1 MGRCFLAD
9 GGPPPTVP
17 KYQARFLARLRRVKE
32 AVRVALPTG
41 SNLLLAEV
49 ASPGQSRAALDRVT
63 RSPPSEL
70 RTGFAR
76 QIAARA

>member
-9 GGPPPTVP
+9 GVPPPTVP
-17 KYQARFLARLRRVKE
+17 KYQARLLARLRRVEE

-41 SNLLLAEV
+41 SNLLAEV
-49 ASPGQSRAALDRVT
+49 ASPGRSRAALHRVT
-63 RSPPSEL
+63 RSLPSEL